1 MIDYLKDMIAPPLEE
16 AVILEGT
23 ASDLN
28 LSKLPD
34 CYAHGLI
41 LKGEPT
47 EEESAEIFRV
57 LKPGAHVFIIPEGS
71 EIGHKGVI
79 SLEDAGFEVRDAL
92 FVAEDPDS
100 FYYTS
105 KASRRERE
113 AGLKEAEKGKRSNP
127 HPTVKPIDIMEW
139 CGRDVEK
146 GSLVV
151 DPFMG
156 SGTTGIAMAKLGHS
170 FIGIE
175 LQEEYAEVSLKRIQH
190 WSPNS
195 EVVLNGEPAKKDLAV
210 LGDLFSLFSD

>member
-1 MIDYLKDMIAPPLEE
+1 MIDYLRDMISPPLGE
-16 AVILEGT
+16 AVILEGV
-23 ASDLN
+23 ASELN

-57 LKPGAHVFIIPEGS
+57 LKPGAHVAIIPEGS
-71 EIGHKGVI
+71 GVGHSGVI
-79 SLEDAGFEVRDAL
+79 SLEDAGFEVRDAI

-139 CGRDVEK
+139 CARDVEK

-156 SGTTGIAMAKLGHS
+156 SGTTGIAMTKSGHS

-195 EVVLNGEPAKKDLAV
+195 EATFNGEPAKKDLTV
-210 LGDLFSLFSD
+210 LGGLFSLFGD

>member
-1 MIDYLKDMIAPPLEE
+1 MIDYLKALITPPLEE
-16 AVILEGT
+16 VVILEGT
-23 ASDLN
+23 ASELN
-28 LSKLPD
+28 LSEQAD
-34 CYAHGLI
+34 CSAHGLI

-47 EEESAEIFRV
+47 EEESADILRV
-57 LKPGAHVFIIPEGS
+57 LKPGAHVVIIPEDSGV
-71 EIGHKGVI
+71 GHKGVI
-79 SLEDAGFEVRDAL
+79 SLEDVGFEVRDAI

-113 AGLKEAEKGKRSNP
+113 AGLKDVGGGKRSNS
-127 HPTVKPIDIMEW
+127 HPTVKPIEIMEW
-139 CGRDVEK
+139 CARDVEK

-156 SGTTGIAMAKLGHS
+156 SGTTGVAMTKSGYR

-175 LQEEYAEVSLKRIQH
+175 LQEEYAEISLKRIQH